1 MADLIMRNF
10 KKEMLQGNIDLDGD
24 TFKVAL
30 LSGTNTIYEN
40 FETMI
45 AFSAAQ
51 VYETSGTGYTAGGI
65 TLTAN
70 PITLDGSDAI
80 WDALDVTWEG
90 STINADAAVVYKF
103 VTNANDSPLV
113 CYVDL
118 YNKLPVGYKTSNNG
132 SFTIQWNTEGIIS
145 LGS

>member
-10 KKEMLQGNIDLDGD
+10 KKEFLQGNIDLDED

-30 LSGTNTIYEN
+30 LSGSHAVYEN

-51 VYETSGTGYTAGGI
+51 VYETSGAGYTAGGI

-70 PITLDGSDAI
+70 PISLDGSDAI
-80 WDALDVTWEG
+80 WDALDVTWDN
-90 STINADAAVVYKF
+90 STINADGAVIYKY
-103 VTNANDSPLV
+103 VSNANNSPLAA
-113 CYVDL
+113 YIDL
-118 YNKLPVGYKTSNNG
+118 YEKSPTGYKSSNNG
-132 SFTIQWNTEGIIS
+132 AFTLQWNSEGIFS